1 MTASCLVCRCDEG
14 FLTRTSLYVRIAES
28 EYFFAQTSFPKVEST
43 TVSSICR
50 MERSLPV
57 WSLMRP
63 FSSTAAHFDWGTVDN
78 VSNVP
83 RQVRPISDASNI
95 TLLPIYAVDL
105 LLLLLL
111 VLVLDTGLGFDV
123 DLRFDVL
130 VLVVGLDAE
139 RLRLVP
145 PY

>member
-57 WSLMRP
+57 WSLIRP
-63 FSSTAAHFDWGTVDN
+63 WSSTAAHFDWGTVDN

-83 RQVRPISDASNI
+83 RQVKPISDASNI
-95 TLLPIYAVDL
+95 TPVPVYALDL
-105 LLLLLL
+105 VLFLDL
-111 VLVLDTGLGFDV
+111 VLVLVLFL
-123 DLRFDVL
+123 DLELDRPCL
-130 VLVVGLDAE
+130 VPPLLE

-145 PY
+145 PPCHNNL